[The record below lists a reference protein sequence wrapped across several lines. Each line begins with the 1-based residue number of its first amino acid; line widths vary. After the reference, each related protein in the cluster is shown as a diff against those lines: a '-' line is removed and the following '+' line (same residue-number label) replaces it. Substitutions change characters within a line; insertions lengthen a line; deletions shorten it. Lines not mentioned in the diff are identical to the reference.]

1 MLQIMNSSVMVPFT
15 ATAVFI
21 FGMVIGSFLNVCIY
35 RIPLGKSI
43 VFPPSSCTKCNHKIK
58 WYENI
63 PVLSWFFLKGKCSGC
78 GEEISAIY
86 PVVEMINGFLYLLA
100 FVRFSVSIDLIFSF
114 YFISAM
120 IITTV
125 IDFKTQFV
133 YSSVVFPVAVFGV
146 IRAFFSNEISVTGSL
161 IGIVTGGGLLL
172 LAIALFYLITR
183 KIGMGLGDVYIL
195 AAIGS
200 YTGFR
205 TIPLILFVASFSGVI
220 FFLVAKLVFKKK
232 RLAHNVTK
240 EDLNSEN
247 EKDLDN
253 AIYFGP
259 FLAIAGIVVL
269 LVPSYMID
277 NIFVINLN

>member
-1 MLQIMNSSVMVPFT
+1 MNSSVMVPFT